1 MAKLVYFSREPS
13 SREPDGRLNF
23 INFETDRIDDCV
35 EFMKQLKIK
44 QQKLNGS
51 RHGELCVMATGGD
64 AYTFYDKIRKA
75 LGVDVLREDE
85 MECLIIGMHP
95 RSVEMHVLTI
105 NKGWT
110 S

>member
-1 MAKLVYFSREPS
+1 
-13 SREPDGRLNF
+13 
-23 INFETDRIDDCV
+23 
-35 EFMKQLKIK
+35 
-44 QQKLNGS
+44 
-51 RHGELCVMATGGD
+51 
-64 AYTFYDKIRKA
+64 
-75 LGVDVLREDE
+75 LREDE